1 MRTLLRPAY
10 FFTPVQHDLAPTAIA
25 GLVVLVVVVLVRV
38 LGSDGLR
45 SSRRRPS
52 RRVVVVVVVVIEPS
66 PIRPFTDSVYLR
78 ALQFVRSL
86 FEAFLVV
93 RVVNTNNTS

>member
-52 RRVVVVVVVVIEPS
+52 RRVVVVVIEPS

>member
-10 FFTPVQHDLAPTAIA
+10 FFIPVQHDLAPTAIA

-52 RRVVVVVVVVIEPS
+52 RRVVVVIEPS